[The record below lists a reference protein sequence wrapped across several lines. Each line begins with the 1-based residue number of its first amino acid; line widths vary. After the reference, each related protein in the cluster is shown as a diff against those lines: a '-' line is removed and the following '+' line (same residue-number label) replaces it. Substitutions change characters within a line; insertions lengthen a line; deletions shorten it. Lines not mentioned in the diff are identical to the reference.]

1 MSKVLWSMMV
11 VWIASAA
18 IAQDVTDRNETDRK
32 TIESSIESYV
42 AAFNKGDAKALTEL
56 WTPGGELVTE
66 TGERIQ
72 GAASIQKHF
81 ADFFAG
87 NKGIKLELLEPKIE
101 FQSPSVAVEKGVARV
116 ISSQSGVESTTYTA
130 IHIKTAN
137 GWRIDSTKDQVEPLS
152 APSHYE
158 HLEPLSWLVG
168 KWTDAGRSG
177 RVQVSCRWARN
188 NNFLT
193 QTFKVMGEK
202 DIEFEGSMVIGWDP
216 SVKAIRSWMFD
227 SDGGFGTGIWSQEE
241 TRWTI
246 RTLNVLPDGRRGSS
260 TNVYEVLNDGS
271 VQFKSIGRV
280 VDGEILPS
288 VGPVKLVR
296 ESE

>member
-1 MSKVLWSMMV
+1 MMV

>member
-1 MSKVLWSMMV
+1 MLV
-11 VWIASAA
+11 IGFASATM
-18 IAQDVTDRNETDRK
+18 AQDATNRNEADRGA
-32 TIESSIESYV
+32 ISASIDAYV
-42 AAFNKGDAKALTEL
+42 AAFNQGDARALTEL
-56 WTPGGELVTE
+56 WTPGGELVLE
-66 TGERIQ
+66 SGERIQ
-72 GAASIQKHF
+72 GSASIQKHF
-81 ADFFAG
+81 AEYFAG
-87 NKGIKLELLEPKIE
+87 TKGAKLELVEPTIE
-101 FQSPSVAVEKGVARV
+101 FQSPSVALEKGVARV
-116 ISSQSGVESTTYTA
+116 ISPDSGVELTTYTA

-137 GWRIDSTKDQVEPLS
+137 GWRIDSTKDQVMPLS

-158 HLEPLSWLVG
+158 QLEPLSWLVG

-177 RVQVSCRWARN
+177 RVQVNCRWARN

-202 DIEFEGSMVIGWDP
+202 DVEFEGSMVIGWDP

-227 SDGGFGTGIWSQEE
+227 SDGGFGTGVWSQEE

-246 RTLNVLPDGRRGSS
+246 RTLNVLPDGRRGAS
-260 TNVYEVLNDGS
+260 TNVYEVLNGDS

-280 VDGEILPS
+280 VDGELMPS

-296 ESE
+296 DAE

>member
-11 VWIASAA
+11 VWVASTA
-18 IAQDVTDRNETDRK
+18 IAQDATNSNEMDRK
-32 TIESSIESYV
+32 TIESSIQLYE
-42 AAFNKGDAKALTEL
+42 AAFNRGDAKALTEL
-56 WTPGGELVTE
+56 WTTGGELVTE
-66 TGERIQ
+66 TGVRIQ

-87 NKGIKLELLEPKIE
+87 NKGVKLELVEPKIE
-101 FQSPSVAVEKGVARV
+101 FQSPSVAIEKGIARI
-116 ISSQSGVESTTYTA
+116 ISSDSGVESTTYTA

-137 GWRIDSTKDQVEPLS
+137 GWRIDSTKDQAEPPS

-158 HLEPLSWLVG
+158 HLQPLSWLVG
-168 KWTDAGRSG
+168 NWTDAGRSG

-202 DIEFEGSMVIGWDP
+202 DVEFEGSMIIGWDP

-227 SDGGFGTGIWSQEE
+227 SDGGFGTGVWSQEE

-260 TNVYEVLNDGS
+260 TNIYAVSDDGS

>member
-1 MSKVLWSMMV
+1 
-11 VWIASAA
+11 
-18 IAQDVTDRNETDRK
+18 
-32 TIESSIESYV
+32 
-42 AAFNKGDAKALTEL
+42 
-56 WTPGGELVTE
+56 
-66 TGERIQ
+66 
-72 GAASIQKHF
+72 
-81 ADFFAG
+81 
-87 NKGIKLELLEPKIE
+87 LEPKIE

>member
-1 MSKVLWSMMV
+1 MSKLLWCMVVLWV
-11 VWIASAA
+11 ASTAMAQEATDRSDADRGA
-18 IAQDVTDRNETDRK
+18 IAA
-32 TIESSIESYV
+32 SIEAYA
-42 AAFNKGDAKALTEL
+42 AAFNRGDAKALTDL
-56 WTPGGELVTE
+56 WTPGGELITE
-66 TGERIQ
+66 SGERIQ
-72 GAASIQKHF
+72 GSASIQKHF
-81 ADFFAG
+81 AEFFAG
-87 NKGIKLELLEPKIE
+87 TKGVKLELVEPKIE
-101 FQSPSVAVEKGVARV
+101 FQSPSVAVEKGVARL
-116 ISSQSGVESTTYTA
+116 ISPDSGVESTSYSA

-137 GWRIDSTKDQVEPLS
+137 GWRIDSTKDQVEPPS

-158 HLEPLSWLVG
+158 NLEPLSWLVG
-168 KWTDAGRSG
+168 KWTDAGHSG

-202 DIEFEGSMVIGWDP
+202 DVEFEGSMIIGWDP

-227 SDGGFGTGIWSQEE
+227 SDGGFGTGVWSQEE
-241 TRWTI
+241 ARWTI

-260 TNVYEVLNDGS
+260 TNIYEVLDGES
-271 VQFKSIGRV
+271 LQFKSIGRV

-296 ESE
+296 DSE

>member
-1 MSKVLWSMMV
+1 
-11 VWIASAA
+11 
-18 IAQDVTDRNETDRK
+18 
-32 TIESSIESYV
+32 
-42 AAFNKGDAKALTEL
+42 
-56 WTPGGELVTE
+56 
-66 TGERIQ
+66 
-72 GAASIQKHF
+72 
-81 ADFFAG
+81 
-87 NKGIKLELLEPKIE
+87 
-101 FQSPSVAVEKGVARV
+101 
-116 ISSQSGVESTTYTA
+116 
-130 IHIKTAN
+130 
-137 GWRIDSTKDQVEPLS
+137 VEPLS